1 MRLPQTLIALLFCIC
16 TSSFS
21 QTMIVGKVL
30 EKGSTAP
37 IPYVNVS
44 LVGTTIGTSTDESGK
59 FTLRIDESSARRE
72 IKFSSIGYISATHEI
87 DSLLALSDEIVI
99 ELAAEVTLLG
109 EVSVDGLRLIPRD
122 IISHAVRS
130 IEKNYNQHPFNAEYY
145 SRIVTQNPTSGGVY
159 NLESVLFGYY
169 EGYGEKQKRKFKLLQ
184 KRESGANP
192 IEGHLYW
199 PSHEL
204 FQADLLSQP
213 EQNGIFAL
221 KHIDKFQLT
230 LEDVTLYDKDTVQV
244 IDYVLPRPRKETTG
258 YGIVPHR
265 YNGKLY
271 ITTAGA
277 IVRHIVNAPPF
288 QFDIIYRKIGE
299 HYYPYLIKGNRVHKK
314 VFRINNVISL
324 RQIELKNVQ
333 KVAANEDDWDVSKIA
348 FNREYWVK
356 HFPESPLK

>member
-1 MRLPQTLIALLFCIC
+1 MRLPQTLIAFLLCIC

-21 QTMIVGKVL
+21 QTIIVGKVL
-30 EKGSTAP
+30 ERGSTAP
-37 IPYVNVS
+37 IPYVNVMI
-44 LVGTTIGTSTDESGK
+44 VGTTVGTATDESGK
-59 FTLRIDESSARRE
+59 FTLRIDENNSQRE
-72 IKFSSIGYISATHEI
+72 IRFSSIGYISSTHQI
-87 DSLLALSDEIVI
+87 DSLLARREEIII

-109 EVSVDGLRLIPRD
+109 EVSIDGLKLIPRD
-122 IISHAVRS
+122 IISHAVQS
-130 IEKNYNQHPFNAEYY
+130 IPKNYNQKAFNAEYY
-145 SRIVTQNPTSGGVY
+145 SRIVTQNPTNGARY

-169 EGYGEKQKRKFKLLQ
+169 EGYGEKQKRKFKILQ
-184 KRESGANP
+184 KREAGENP
-192 IEGHLYW
+192 IGGHLYW

-230 LEDVTLYDKDTVQV
+230 LEDVTLYDNDTVQV
-244 IDYVLPRPRKETTG
+244 IDYVLPRPRRETTG
-258 YGIVPHR
+258 YGIVPDR

-288 QFDIIYRKIGE
+288 HFDIIYRKIGE
-299 HYYPYLIKGNRVHKK
+299 HYYPYLIKGNRVYKK
-314 VFRINNVISL
+314 VFRIDNVISL
-324 RQIELKNVQ
+324 QQIELNNVQ
-333 KVAANEDDWDVSKIA
+333 KVAPNEDDWDVSKVA
-348 FNREYWVK
+348 FNAEYWVK